1 MQKKINF
8 LTKLNFEE
16 LLIIFFPISI
26 LLRSASL
33 NIYMVFCCLYFL
45 FKLNKLNF
53 IDFSKNNK
61 WIFVLFVFFCYSL
74 INSFNAEYFQKSL
87 VGSISILKFFLF
99 SLFIATINLKKENIN
114 FIINTISVILVF
126 VCIDTIIQFTFGKDI
141 FGFEIIQLGRLSGPF
156 GDELIVG
163 AFLTYISIP
172 ISAFFFE
179 NIKNEKNWLKFYNI
193 FFILFI
199 YFTVLISGERMNFII
214 LSCCYFLIMIRKSN
228 FRTILISFFCFLFF
242 SILMVNFNDGLK
254 IKYKSFYEDISNFKN
269 SNHGKLLSSS
279 YNIWEQNKIFGTGL
293 KNYKKLCDTKNFDKY
308 TNDFFVCSTHPHNLY
323 FEILTESGLIGL
335 LIFLFFIFVLM
346 KKILNSYEQSDE
358 VYKSVIYGAGLVI
371 FFYIWPL
378 RSSGSFFSTFNGSFF
393 WFNLGM
399 IILIAKNNSKLKKN

>member
-1 MQKKINF
+1 MPSY
-8 LTKLNFEE
+8 LE
-16 LLIIFFPISI
+16 LLILI
-26 LLRSASL
+26 LR
-33 NIYMVFCCLYFL
+33 
-45 FKLNKLNF
+45 K
-53 IDFSKNNK
+53 
-61 WIFVLFVFFCYSL
+61 
-74 INSFNAEYFQKSL
+74 IN
-87 VGSISILKFFLF
+87 
-99 SLFIATINLKKENIN
+99 
-114 FIINTISVILVF
+114 ILVF